1 MKKQAHNMLEEL
13 EKQIEKEKATY
24 ASRKKLIEKKLIS
37 MPISLDN
44 SDKDSSDLAKG
55 LKESQQAFEELKMHS
70 KTIERSIAEISSVS
84 KSALKNFETLK
95 YRKQNI
101 EAIISA
107 MTAFSELRRILPL
120 LEGCI
125 NQKNV
130 EEATKHMKNY
140 KTFSS
145 NLLQGFNKV
154 KNIARDIR
162 KSIN

>member
-1 MKKQAHNMLEEL
+1 
-13 EKQIEKEKATY
+13 
-24 ASRKKLIEKKLIS
+24 
-37 MPISLDN
+37 MPISLD
-44 SDKDSSDLAKG
+44 SDKETSELAKG
-55 LKESQQAFEELKMHS
+55 LKESQSAFEELKMHS

-101 EAIISA
+101 EAILST

-120 LEGCI
+120 LQACVK
-125 NQKNV
+125 QKNV

-145 NLLQGFNKV
+145 NLLVGFNGVITAK
-154 KNIARDIR
+154 R
-162 KSIN
+162 KCFLCVLIVVFE